1 MKWEQYEFN
10 ESLESIAQYIHDY
23 IESIN
28 HVEVED
34 EILGWLEDELLDYAN
49 NSNQDDDDIM
59 RHIEAVIKGFEESRD
74 EVLETSM

>member
-1 MKWEQYEFN
+1 MKWE
-10 ESLESIAQYIHDY
+10 QYIHDY

-28 HVEVED
+28 HVEVDD

-49 NSNQDDDDIM
+49 NSNQDDEDIM

-74 EVLETSM
+74 EVLETLM